1 MKLQRHSLR
10 FVAMPVVVSLP
21 LLGMSG
27 VASAKATKGCHKTH
41 TCAKGGGT
49 PTGSGTGAASARLTV
64 QIDPTPVVE
73 TSSSAIAAVI
83 QVEASPSFAGDT
95 VNVTS
100 SQLQA
105 TCTGFTGFTQPLF
118 VEGLSPGNGPLI
130 IPLTLDDDGNAT
142 VALLGQ
148 NCAPGSDV
156 IEADMVEAPY
166 LTALGTLVADPPV
179 VTTPG
184 VFGSPT
190 TSGIVTAGE
199 VATGDTGPAVDQSDV
214 YAVFNVETDPV
225 YAGQPVE
232 ISWNQLQSRCLT
244 YEAWLVLPSGAL
256 STTEEIP
263 GGVIQPIP
271 PVPLDN
277 DGNAVFIFVGG
288 SCAAGLSV
296 VTADV
301 EAGSH
306 PTYTTTFN
314 IVAPQPTI

>member
-1 MKLQRHSLR
+1 ME
-10 FVAMPVVVSLP
+10 MP
-21 LLGMSG
+21 LLPFWART
-27 VASAKATKGCHKTH
+27 VRPV
-41 TCAKGGGT
+41 
-49 PTGSGTGAASARLTV
+49 PTRSCSRAAGA
-64 QIDPTPVVE
+64 
-73 TSSSAIAAVI
+73 
-83 QVEASPSFAGDT
+83 
-95 VNVTS
+95 
-100 SQLQA
+100 
-105 TCTGFTGFTQPLF
+105 
-118 VEGLSPGNGPLI
+118 
-130 IPLTLDDDGNAT
+130 
-142 VALLGQ
+142 
-148 NCAPGSDV
+148 
-156 IEADMVEAPY
+156 IEQ
-166 LTALGTLVADPPV
+166 LVADPPV